1 VKFEDAKRAV
11 QDGQLLPILDCAQ
24 NAREAA
30 EQTISL
36 ARIAREFHG
45 RRLGQ
50 FNALVTQ
57 TEEDA
62 TTLEELREENTQLT
76 SALGAAN
83 EEIRR
88 LRIENHRS
96 AQRAFKL
103 QPGLRVRVGDHL
115 GEVVDQPVMVPV
127 LFDGMH
133 VTGRFDEKFVH
144 WVPPTGTVTDG
155 AGKVIGEATGLRV
168 TPLEPRE
175 EDGTPIPYALVD
187 RPVPVDGERRRFHH
201 QPGDASDYL
210 EALAEEVT
218 NGPREL
224 LTLHTLAD
232 REELTVRLRFNVPS
246 KRGELSDLLYVA
258 HPANRAGS

>member
-1 VKFEDAKRAV
+1 MKFEDAKRAV

-50 FNALVTQ
+50 FNALVRQ

-155 AGKVIGEATGLRV
+155 AGKVLGEATGLRV

-175 EDGTPIPYALVD
+175 EDGTPIPYTLVD

-210 EALAEEVT
+210 EALSDELDH
-218 NGPREL
+218 GPRRPLRIETIASGHVL
-224 LTLHTLAD
+224 KIHISFDVPD
-232 REELTVRLRFNVPS
+232 R
-246 KRGELSDLLYVA
+246 RGELTDLLFVA
-258 HPANRAGS
+258 EKGPDGR